1 MTPMKSIRAKCLD
14 CCAGSANEVR
24 LCPVETCPLWGY
36 RSGHR
41 PQKETIP
48 AEHCR
53 PAKGHS
59 SPAPNGTRY

>member
-24 LCPVETCPLWGY
+24 LCLVETCPLWSY

-41 PQKETIP
+41 PKKEPIP
-48 AEHCR
+48 AECLCTVKS
-53 PAKGHS
+53 PS
-59 SPAPNGTRY
+59 SQEPDRKEH